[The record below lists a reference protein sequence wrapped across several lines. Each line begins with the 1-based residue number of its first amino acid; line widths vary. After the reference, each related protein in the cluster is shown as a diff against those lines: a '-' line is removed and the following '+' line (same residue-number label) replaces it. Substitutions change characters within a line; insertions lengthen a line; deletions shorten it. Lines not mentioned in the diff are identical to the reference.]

1 MSIPPVT
8 KNVRFVD
15 EPRPDDR
22 NPRPLYRTES
32 EQFNA
37 LYTRFLKVKDRVK
50 EDPKIKEIA
59 LKKLVEFA
67 MAHPEY
73 RDLLPKELR

>member
-1 MSIPPVT
+1 MSIPAVS
-8 KNVRFVD
+8 KKVCFVD

-22 NPRPLYRTES
+22 NPRPLFRTEP

-37 LYTRFLKVKDRVK
+37 LYTRFLKVKDKVK

-59 LKKLVEFA
+59 VKRLVAFA

-73 RDLLPKELR
+73 RDLLPEELR